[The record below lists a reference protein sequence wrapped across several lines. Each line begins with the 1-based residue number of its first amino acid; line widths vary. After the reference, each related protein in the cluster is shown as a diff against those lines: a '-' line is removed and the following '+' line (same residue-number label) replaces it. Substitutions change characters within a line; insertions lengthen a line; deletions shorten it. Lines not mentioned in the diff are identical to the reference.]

1 METLVLA
8 VKASDLKI
16 GYLDEEEKVLWVVK
30 GVSFEVSEG
39 NIFCLVGESGCGKST
54 TGNAIAGILPPHAVV
69 DGELQ
74 ILDRLVIGGGK
85 MNYNGVRGR
94 LVSYVPQ
101 NPGTGLN
108 PYYTVEDQFYYVL
121 NSLYD
126 WDRKKTSEAAKNYLT
141 LVGLDPERVLDYYPH
156 ELSGGMQRRAAIA
169 LALSTGARILVADEP
184 TSSIDANL
192 RLQLIKLLTD
202 LRDSQKITLFLIT
215 HDIVSAGK
223 ICDTIAVMY
232 AGKLVEAGRGFEVV
246 TEPLHPYTSMLVDA
260 APILGFRKA
269 LRSIP
274 GEPPKPGAEVSGCP
288 FRPRCPWASSKCVK
302 HPPSVNVFGKS
313 VECWRYVE

>member
-1 METLVLA
+1 MVLA
-8 VKASDLKI
+8 VRASDLKI
-16 GYLDEEEKVLWVVK
+16 GYLDEEENVLWVVK

-39 NIFCLVGESGCGKST
+39 EIFCLVGESGCGKST
-54 TGNAIAGILPPHAVV
+54 TGNAVAGILPPHAVV
-69 DGELQ
+69 GGKLQ
-74 ILDRLVIGGGK
+74 VLDRLVIEEGR

-108 PYYTVEDQFYYVL
+108 PYYTVGDQFYYVL
-121 NSLYD
+121 NSLYG
-126 WDRKKTSEAAKNYLT
+126 WDKRKASEVANNYLT
-141 LVGLDPERVLDYYPH
+141 LAGLDPERVLDYYPH
-156 ELSGGMQRRAAIA
+156 ELSGGMQQRAAIA
-169 LALSTGARILVADEP
+169 LALSTGARVVVADEP

-192 RLQLIKLLTD
+192 RLQLIKLLTE
-202 LRDSQKITLFLIT
+202 LRDSQKIALFLIT

-232 AGKLVEAGRGFEVV
+232 AGRLVEVGRGSEVV

-274 GEPPKPGAEVSGCP
+274 GEPPKPGTEVRGCP
-288 FRPRCPWASSKCVK
+288 FRPRCPQAFIKCVE
-302 HPPSVNVFGKS
+302 PPLSVNAFGKR
-313 VECWRYVE
+313 VECWRYVG